1 MGFFSTIK
9 AATSTP
15 AKQSTKVTSWF
26 TKAANTITNAVKT
39 TAAKVVKGVASVIA
53 SAQEAAKKK
62 AAAEAAAK
70 KQNTNSNN
78 NSGKSSGGSSGGG
91 GGSSGG
97 GGGSSGSGSKA
108 NDLISWGHSRFFVTP
123 TWVRSFTNLQISSST
138 QTEDEESGGTK
149 YDKKKNDGGYEMKLT
164 AILDKRLGETDVRA
178 EAMRLAEDA
187 RTGAKDYVYNHGSKL
202 FTPMM
207 MGTGA
212 TIKNIVAAPN
222 GTWISCEVEL
232 TLKQCSK
239 GSGSGGSDDGG
250 GGGGG
255 GGGSGYKF
263 SVTVYY
269 SGSSGAVSSVTGYS
283 NVSKE
288 DARKKAWAKVP
299 SNAQWA
305 SETKSQ
311 ASNQTTGRKDT
322 VKKAATQ
329 TTTDAKNAS
338 TYLQKKFDSIK
349 PSTGGGTIKK
359 ITPATKPVMLLK

>member
-9 AATSTP
+9 AAVKTP
-15 AKQSTKVTSWF
+15 AKLSVKATSWI

-39 TAAKVVKGVASVIA
+39 TAAKVVKGVASVIK
-53 SAQEAAKKK
+53 SAQVAAEKK

-70 KQNTNSNN
+70 S
-78 NSGKSSGGSSGGG
+78 KSSGSSKKTTTQKTTTPPKTT
-91 GGSSGG
+91 SS
-97 GGGSSGSGSKA
+97 SDSKSKA

-149 YDKKKNDGGYEMKLT
+149 YVKKKNDGGYEMKLT

-187 RTGAKDYVYNHGSKL
+187 RTGAKDYVYNHGKKL
-202 FTPMM
+202 FSHMM

-222 GTWISCEVEL
+222 GTWISCEVDI

-239 GSGSGGSDDGG
+239 GSGSGGG

-255 GGGSGYKF
+255 GGGSGSGYKY

-269 SGSSGAVSSVTGYS
+269 SGSSGAISSVTGYS

-299 SNAQWA
+299 GNAQWA

-311 ASNQTTGRKDT
+311 ATNQTTGRKDT

-338 TYLQKKFDSIK
+338 TYLQKKFDIIK
-349 PSTGGGTIKK
+349 PASTTTKK
-359 ITPATKPVMLLK
+359 ITPVSKTKPVALVK